1 MAEDV
6 GSAILAGI
14 QGVQQMGAQRM
25 RNRIAQD
32 QLAQEERRLGILDRQ
47 VSVQEAN
54 QKIADTEAT
63 DKQIKRENGSFIDA
77 TAAAGYLTRDMMGID
92 TARMAEGIKKGD
104 QVATQIALNIA
115 NKSGELPPGSVAE
128 SLQILPD
135 GNYAITVRN
144 KDGSKGAVT
153 VDGSSN
159 QDSTVM
165 NFTPDRLAGISNIYY
180 KTKVLSNNDRI
191 SPTIFRAYENQTDS
205 DASRNEEFDRVG
217 RINEALAATP
227 DPGAR
232 RALVNA
238 FGAASG
244 NAQETDQILDRV
256 EADYEAAGRPI
267 GRRRAN
273 RNATLST
280 SGQPAA
286 AAPAAPAPAAAAP
299 AAAAPAVDPKLEG
312 MYKRLAPELEGV
324 TRNRAKNIVGA
335 GDAGT
340 NETVALLKDPKAFS
354 NEEVAGVYD
363 IAVRNGDENTATYL
377 KDVMLNRGYADVDI
391 RRRRAKVE
399 ADVQNE
405 AAARSRDLAASNAQ
419 RSRDERLARIRGDVP
434 VPGNQAP
441 PAAGGITAVAAKVD
455 GRPTTEVDRAIAS
468 GEIQVTP
475 DTAAAV
481 QRELQSKG
489 ITNIRQLARLND
501 RDRALT
507 RAVILAVEKDP
518 TIRAA
523 KAQEISNIFDNPA
536 GSVSLTRQ
544 EFDAQEISRTT
555 NEINAFNAQTNRINA
570 ITSRDA
576 NRIRLGELTQR
587 RSEFLRGLEKDGITR
602 RDELAKEGSAFID
615 KTKATFV
622 NPETNEFT
630 LSADSSKKF
639 LRTVAPN
646 MMYRVSTLA
655 DKNPA
660 EANALLLSM
669 NPGLS
674 LALAGLA
681 AEEIG
686 GPMETVLSFFRPD
699 AGDVASMTD
708 FSLARVRVQKDS
720 KGNPQKFFYLSDDG
734 LVADEGIPASV
745 VQSADNSLYRI
756 LIKAADVNQNKQNFN
771 PSTSARATAG
781 AAYDRSALRP

>member
-419 RSRDERLARIRGDVP
+419 RSRDERLARIRGDAP
-434 VPGNQAP
+434 APGNQAP

-544 EFDAQEISRTT
+544 EFDQQEIGRET
-555 NEINAFNAQTNRINA
+555 NRINAFNAQTSRMNA

-576 NRIRLGELTQR
+576 NQIRFNELTQR
-587 RSEFLRGLEKDGITR
+587 RAEFLRGLEKDGITR
-602 RDELAKEGSAFID
+602 RDQLAKEGNDFID

-660 EANALLLSM
+660 EANALLMSM

-674 LALAGLA
+674 LSLAGLA

>member
-1 MAEDV
+1 MAQDV

-14 QGVQQMGAQRM
+14 QGVQQMSAQRS
-25 RNRIAQD
+25 RNQLAQR

-47 VSVQEAN
+47 VSTQEAQQAN
-54 QKIADTEAT
+54 LNAEAENT
-63 DKQIKRENGSFIDA
+63 RNRRENGAFIQA
-77 TAAAGYLTRDMMGID
+77 TAASGYLTRDGMGID
-92 TARMAEGIKKGD
+92 TARLADGISKGD
-104 QVATQIALNIA
+104 QVATQLALNIA
-115 NKSGELPPGSVAE
+115 NKSGELPAGSVAE
-128 SLQILPD
+128 SLQVLPD
-135 GNYAITVRN
+135 GNYAVTVRN

-159 QDSTVM
+159 PDSTVM
-165 NFTPDRLAGISNIYY
+165 NFTPDRLAGISNIYF
-180 KTKVLSNNDRI
+180 KTKVLANNDI
-191 SPTIFRAYENQTDS
+191 INPTIFRAYENQV
-205 DASRNEEFDRVG
+205 DADATRNEEFDRVG
-217 RINEALAATP
+217 RLNEVLAATA

-244 NAQETDQILDRV
+244 DAQATDRLLDQV
-256 EADYEAAGRPI
+256 EADYAASGRPV

-273 RNATLST
+273 RSGTLST

-286 AAPAAPAPAAAAP
+286 APPAAPATADTTPAQ
-299 AAAAPAVDPKLEG
+299 AAPAVDPKLDG
-312 MYKRLAPELEGV
+312 MYKRLAPELEGI

-354 NEEVAGVYD
+354 NEEVAGIYD

-377 KDVMLNRGYADVDI
+377 KDVMLNRGYADADI

-399 ADVQNE
+399 ADVEQE
-405 AAARSRDLAASNAQ
+405 AAARSRDLAASTAQ
-419 RSRDERLARIRGDVP
+419 RSRDERLARIRGEAP
-434 VPGNQAP
+434 ASGNQAP
-441 PAAGGITAVAAKVD
+441 PAGGVSAVAAQVD
-455 GRPTTEVDRAIAS
+455 GRPTTDVDRAIAS

-481 QRELQSKG
+481 QRDLQSKG

-501 RDRALT
+501 RDRALA

-544 EFDAQEISRTT
+544 EFEQQEIGR
-555 NEINAFNAQTNRINA
+555 ETNRINA
-570 ITSRDA
+570 INAQTSRMNAITSREA

-622 NPETNEFT
+622 DPETNDFI
-630 LSADSSKKF
+630 LSAESSKKF

-660 EANALLLSM
+660 EANALLMSM

-699 AGDVASMTD
+699 AEDVASMTD

-756 LIKAADVNQNKQNFN
+756 LVKAADVNQNKQNFN